1 MIQRILDRRHFG
13 LRLIDRHPWLQAR
26 DTNESGMDGAILQQ
40 RKIILSKGRINIR
53 LFPGPPSKFKAGGE
67 NSDNRVINS
76 VQGQRSAQRLP
87 ASTEPILP
95 EAVADDDY
103 RIFATPVFLGR
114 KFAAEPQ
121 IYTERTKKAR
131 RDLSSVKMLWS
142 PGIGQVTAPPADSRY
157 LLK

>member
-95 EAVADDDY
+95 EAVADDND
-103 RIFATPVFLGR
+103 RIFAEPVFLGQ
-114 KFAAEPQ
+114 KFAAEDQ
-121 IYTERTKKAR
+121 IYTEQTKKAGR
-131 RDLSSVKMLWS
+131 YLASMKMLGS
-142 PGIGQVTAPPADSRY
+142 PGIGQITGPPSDSSC